1 MGRPVTAERS
11 PCCLQATPRD
21 HHACGPDARLPP
33 DAPAS
38 YSNRQLKELSMFFK
52 IISAGILTTAALML
66 IAQPHA
72 RSVPLDAPRE
82 LAASANSNAP
92 RSMVETVQYL
102 PRSGFDF
109 PRAGGA
115 IVDWCASWANNCGGG
130 GARQFCRSKGFDRAL
145 SWDIFHPG
153 RTYVIGSNQ
162 YCDGEVCRGFRF
174 VRCG

>member
-1 MGRPVTAERS
+1 
-11 PCCLQATPRD
+11 
-21 HHACGPDARLPP
+21 
-33 DAPAS
+33 
-38 YSNRQLKELSMFFK
+38 MFFK
-52 IISAGILTTAALML
+52 LISAGILTTAALVL
-66 IAQPHA
+66 IAQPRA
-72 RSVPLDAPRE
+72 QSVPLDAPRA
-82 LAASANSNAP
+82 LAASANSNGAG
-92 RSMVETVQYL
+92 SMMETVQYL

-130 GARQFCRSKGFDRAL
+130 GAHQFCRSKGFDRAL
-145 SWDIFHPG
+145 SWDIFRPG